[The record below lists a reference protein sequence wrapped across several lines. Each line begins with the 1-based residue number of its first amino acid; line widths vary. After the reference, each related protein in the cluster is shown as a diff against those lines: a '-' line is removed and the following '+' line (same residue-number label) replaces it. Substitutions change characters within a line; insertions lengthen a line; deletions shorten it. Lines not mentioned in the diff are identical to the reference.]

1 MAIVPDVR
9 ISPEEYL
16 RIERAAE
23 TKSEYDGGV
32 MYAMAGASR
41 EHGLIIGNLG
51 WALRNRLPA
60 SCRAFPS
67 EMKVRVLA
75 QTRFFYPDTSIVC
88 GKESYADD
96 ARDVLLNPLII
107 FEVLSPATEK
117 FDRGR
122 KFISY
127 RSIES
132 LQEYVLVTQDAYLI
146 EHFRRDGE
154 RWILTT
160 IEGRDAQLKLPS
172 VNSEIPL
179 ADIYYQVEL

>member
-1 MAIVPDVR
+1 MATVPDVR

-16 RIERAAE
+16 RIEREAE
-23 TKSEYDGGV
+23 TKSEYDDGV

-51 WALRNRLPA
+51 WALRNRPPA

-75 QTRFFYPDTSIVC
+75 TRFFYPDTSIVC

-96 ARDVLLNPLII
+96 HKDILLNPLII
-107 FEVLSPATEK
+107 FEVLSPTTEK
-117 FDRGR
+117 FDRGP
-122 KFISY
+122 KFFSY
-127 RSIES
+127 EAIES
-132 LQEYVLVTQDAYLI
+132 LKEYVLVWQDTYRI
-146 EHFRRDGE
+146 EHFRRE
-154 RWILTT
+154 REHWIYTKF
-160 IEGRDAQLKLPS
+160 EGRDAQLTLPA
-172 VNSEIPL
+172 VNCEIPL